1 MRTTFTVIFLAL
13 TTLLNAQNKSDYYYE
28 IPEYPSTYNAGT
40 VMARMA
46 DGLGFRYYWATAGLT
61 EENLSYKSNDDGRTI
76 NQTLDHIWT
85 LCKIV
90 ANSAK
95 QEPTSFDVDPSK
107 FTFTE
112 KRNQTLEF
120 IETASEILKKSD
132 AADFEKFDMIFKYP
146 DGNSQEYP
154 VWNVMNGPLSDAL
167 WHVGQVV
174 LMRRGAGNPFASN
187 VGVLEGKVNN

>member
-1 MRTTFTVIFLAL
+1 MRITFMVIFLA
-13 TTLLNAQNKSDYYYE
+13 TTTMLSAQNKSDYYYQ
-28 IPEYPSTYNAGT
+28 IPDYPSEYSAGT
-40 VMARMA
+40 VMARVV

-61 EENLSYKSNDDGRTI
+61 DANLSYQSNDDGRTI
-76 NQTLDHIWT
+76 NETLDHIWN
-85 LCKIV
+85 LCRIV

-95 QEPTSFDVDPSK
+95 AEATTFDQDPSK
-107 FTFTE
+107 LSFTD
-112 KRNQTLEF
+112 KRSQTLEF
-120 IETASEILKKSD
+120 IKTASERLKKADES
-132 AADFEKFDMIFKYP
+132 DFEKFDMIFKYP

-174 LMRRGAGNPFASN
+174 LMRRGAGNPFSSK

>member
-1 MRTTFTVIFLAL
+1 MFLAMA
-13 TTLLNAQNKSDYYYE
+13 TLLSAQNKSDYYYE

-40 VMARMA
+40 VMARVV

-95 QEPTSFDVDPSK
+95 KEPTTFDVDPSK
-107 FTFTE
+107 FSFAE
-112 KRNQTLEF
+112 KRDQTLEF
-120 IETASEILKKSD
+120 IKVASEILKASD
-132 AADFEKFDMIFKYP
+132 ATDLEQFDMIFKYP
-146 DGNSQEYP
+146 DGNSREYP
-154 VWNVMNGPLSDAL
+154 VWNVMNGPLADAI

-174 LMRRGAGNPFASN
+174 LMRRGAGNPFSSE
-187 VGVLEGKVNN
+187 VSVLEGKVKN